1 MASAYKE
8 PMTKAKLKK
17 LQADLQ
23 PILDSAINRAVEA
36 RKKVKQGLTGWGYIR
51 SLDDSERTPWSLD

>member
-17 LQADLQ
+17 IQADLR

-36 RKKVKQGLTGWGYIR
+36 RRIAKQRLSGWGYMR